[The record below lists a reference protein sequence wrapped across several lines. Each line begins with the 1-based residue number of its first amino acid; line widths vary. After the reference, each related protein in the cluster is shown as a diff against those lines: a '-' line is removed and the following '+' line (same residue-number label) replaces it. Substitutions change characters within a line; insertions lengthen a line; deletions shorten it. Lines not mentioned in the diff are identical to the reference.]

1 MEGLIMA
8 GQLILGLS
16 ILVTLH
22 EFGHY
27 ITAKWFKMRVEK
39 FYLFF
44 DFLFPIPSLLNF
56 ALFKKKIGDTEYGLG
71 WFPLGGYVSI
81 AGMIDETQDAATL
94 AKEPE
99 PWEFRAKPAYQRL
112 IVMLGGVIV
121 NIITGIVIFVCLTYS
136 NGNNFISKEELNKNG
151 IVALELAQQIG
162 LKTGDTVTGTVRP
175 PKEGE
180 KYFALIKV
188 TTINGK
194 HPDKIRDRV
203 PFDYLTPLFPFEKLN
218 LFTNGSSYGTRI
230 MDLFTPIGKGQR
242 GLIVAQPKTGKTMLL
257 KEVANAI
264 AANHPECYL
273 MIVLIDERP
282 EEVTDMQRSVNAEV
296 IASTFD
302 EPADKHVKV
311 SQIALQKAKR
321 LVEVG
326 HDVVILLDSITRLAR
341 AYNTVA
347 PASGKVLSGGVEA
360 NAMQKPKQFFGAA
373 RKIENGGSLTILATA
388 LTDTGSKMDEVI
400 FEEFKGTGN
409 MELQLD
415 RKLANKRIFPAID
428 ITSSSTRRDDLLLDK
443 MVWNKMWLLRKHIGD
458 MHVDEAMNFLM
469 NQMKG
474 TKDNEEF
481 LATMNK

>member
-136 NGNNFISKEELNKNG
+136 NGNNFISKAELNKNG

-162 LKTGDTVTGTVRP
+162 LKTGDKIVKVNGADYHSLTDLRSSEVLLGDNSSYTVQRGDQTLEIKIPSNFIEKLSDKKAGFIEPMAKFKVAEVTSPNPPSVFDKLFGKKSEVMLPALSAGLKTGDYVTSVNNKPITYYHEVKEALKLEAGKPIRLGILRNGKADTLQMTVTQSGQIGFSP
-175 PKEGE
+175 DL
-180 KYFALIKV
+180 LIKV
-188 TTINGK
+188 SHQEYGLLEATGLGTSRAFSVITDNIRGFK
-194 HPDKIRDRV
+194 KIASGDV
-203 PFDYLTPLFPFEKLN
+203 SASKALS
-218 LFTNGSSYGTRI
+218 G
-230 MDLFTPIGKGQR
+230 PIGIAQMFGGVWDWTR
-242 GLIVAQPKTGKTMLL
+242 FWMLTGLLSMALAFMNILPIPALDGGHAVFLIYEMITGKPASDKVL
-257 KEVANAI
+257 ERAQQAG
-264 AANHPECYL
+264 
-273 MIVLIDERP
+273 MI
-282 EEVTDMQRSVNAEV
+282 
-296 IASTFD
+296 
-302 EPADKHVKV
+302 
-311 SQIALQKAKR
+311 
-321 LVEVG
+321 
-326 HDVVILLDSITRLAR
+326 ILLALM
-341 AYNTVA
+341 AYT
-347 PASGKVLSGGVEA
+347 
-360 NAMQKPKQFFGAA
+360 FGNDIF
-373 RKIENGGSLTILATA
+373 KA
-388 LTDTGSKMDEVI
+388 L
-400 FEEFKGTGN
+400 F
-409 MELQLD
+409 
-415 RKLANKRIFPAID
+415 
-428 ITSSSTRRDDLLLDK
+428 
-443 MVWNKMWLLRKHIGD
+443 
-458 MHVDEAMNFLM
+458 
-469 NQMKG
+469 
-474 TKDNEEF
+474 
-481 LATMNK
+481 

>member
-136 NGNNFISKEELNKNG
+136 NGNNFISKAELNKNG

-162 LKTGDTVTGTVRP
+162 LKTGDRIVKVNGADYHSLTDLRSSEVLLGDNSSYTVQRGDQTLEIKIPSNFIEKLSDKKAGFIEPMAKFKVAEVTSPNPPSAFDKLFGKKSEEMLPALSAGLKTGDYVTSVNNKPITYYHEVKEALTLEAGKPIRLGILRNGKADTLQMTVTQSGQIGFSP
-175 PKEGE
+175 DL
-180 KYFALIKV
+180 LIKV
-188 TTINGK
+188 SHQEYGLLEATGLGTSRAFSVITDNIKGFK
-194 HPDKIRDRV
+194 KIASGDV
-203 PFDYLTPLFPFEKLN
+203 SASKALS
-218 LFTNGSSYGTRI
+218 G
-230 MDLFTPIGKGQR
+230 PIGIAQMFGGVWDWTR
-242 GLIVAQPKTGKTMLL
+242 FWMLTGLLSMALAFMNILPIPALDGGHAVFLVYEMITGKPASDKVL
-257 KEVANAI
+257 ERAQQVG
-264 AANHPECYL
+264 
-273 MIVLIDERP
+273 MI
-282 EEVTDMQRSVNAEV
+282 
-296 IASTFD
+296 
-302 EPADKHVKV
+302 
-311 SQIALQKAKR
+311 
-321 LVEVG
+321 
-326 HDVVILLDSITRLAR
+326 ILLALM
-341 AYNTVA
+341 AYT
-347 PASGKVLSGGVEA
+347 
-360 NAMQKPKQFFGAA
+360 FGNDIF
-373 RKIENGGSLTILATA
+373 KA
-388 LTDTGSKMDEVI
+388 L
-400 FEEFKGTGN
+400 F
-409 MELQLD
+409 
-415 RKLANKRIFPAID
+415 
-428 ITSSSTRRDDLLLDK
+428 
-443 MVWNKMWLLRKHIGD
+443 
-458 MHVDEAMNFLM
+458 
-469 NQMKG
+469 
-474 TKDNEEF
+474 
-481 LATMNK
+481 

>member
-1 MEGLIMA
+1 MA

-162 LKTGDTVTGTVRP
+162 LKTGDKIVQVNGADYHSLTDLRSSDVLLGDNSSYTVQRGDQTLEIKIPSNFIEKLSDKKAGFIEPMAKFKVAEVTSPNPPSALDKLLGKKSEEMLPALSAGLKTGDYVTSVNNKPITYYHEVKEALKLEAGKPIRLGILRNGKADTLQMTVTLSGQIGFFP
-175 PKEGE
+175 DL
-180 KYFALIKV
+180 LIKV
-188 TTINGK
+188 SHQEYGLLEATGLGTSRAFSVITDNIRGFK
-194 HPDKIRDRV
+194 KIASGDV
-203 PFDYLTPLFPFEKLN
+203 SASKALS
-218 LFTNGSSYGTRI
+218 G
-230 MDLFTPIGKGQR
+230 PIGIAQMFGGVWDWTR
-242 GLIVAQPKTGKTMLL
+242 FWMLTGLLSMALAFMNILPIPALDGGHAVFLVYEMITGKPASDKVLERAQQVGML
-257 KEVANAI
+257 
-264 AANHPECYL
+264 
-273 MIVLIDERP
+273 
-282 EEVTDMQRSVNAEV
+282 
-296 IASTFD
+296 
-302 EPADKHVKV
+302 
-311 SQIALQKAKR
+311 
-321 LVEVG
+321 
-326 HDVVILLDSITRLAR
+326 ILLALM
-341 AYNTVA
+341 AYT
-347 PASGKVLSGGVEA
+347 
-360 NAMQKPKQFFGAA
+360 FGNDIF
-373 RKIENGGSLTILATA
+373 KA
-388 LTDTGSKMDEVI
+388 L
-400 FEEFKGTGN
+400 F
-409 MELQLD
+409 
-415 RKLANKRIFPAID
+415 
-428 ITSSSTRRDDLLLDK
+428 
-443 MVWNKMWLLRKHIGD
+443 
-458 MHVDEAMNFLM
+458 
-469 NQMKG
+469 
-474 TKDNEEF
+474 
-481 LATMNK
+481 

>member
-162 LKTGDTVTGTVRP
+162 LKTGDKIIKVNGADYLSLTDLRSSDVLLGDNSSYTVQRGDQTLEIKIPSNFIEKLSDKKAGFIEPMAKFKVAEVTSPNPPSAFDKLLGKKSEEMLPALSAGLKTGDYVTSVNNKSITYYHEVKEALKLEAGKSIRLGILRNGKADTLQMTVTQTGQIGFFP
-175 PKEGE
+175 EL
-180 KYFALIKV
+180 LIKV
-188 TTINGK
+188 SHQDYGILEATGIGTSRAFSVITDNVRGFK
-194 HPDKIRDRV
+194 KIASGDV
-203 PFDYLTPLFPFEKLN
+203 SASKALS
-218 LFTNGSSYGTRI
+218 G
-230 MDLFTPIGKGQR
+230 PIGIAQMFGGVWDWTR
-242 GLIVAQPKTGKTMLL
+242 FWMLTGLLSMALAFMNILPIPALDGGHAVFLIYEMITGKPASDKVL
-257 KEVANAI
+257 ERAQQVG
-264 AANHPECYL
+264 
-273 MIVLIDERP
+273 MI
-282 EEVTDMQRSVNAEV
+282 
-296 IASTFD
+296 
-302 EPADKHVKV
+302 
-311 SQIALQKAKR
+311 
-321 LVEVG
+321 
-326 HDVVILLDSITRLAR
+326 ILLALM
-341 AYNTVA
+341 AYT
-347 PASGKVLSGGVEA
+347 
-360 NAMQKPKQFFGAA
+360 FGNDIF
-373 RKIENGGSLTILATA
+373 KA
-388 LTDTGSKMDEVI
+388 L
-400 FEEFKGTGN
+400 F
-409 MELQLD
+409 
-415 RKLANKRIFPAID
+415 
-428 ITSSSTRRDDLLLDK
+428 
-443 MVWNKMWLLRKHIGD
+443 
-458 MHVDEAMNFLM
+458 
-469 NQMKG
+469 
-474 TKDNEEF
+474 
-481 LATMNK
+481 

>member
-136 NGNNFISKEELNKNG
+136 NGNNFISKAELNKNG

-162 LKTGDTVTGTVRP
+162 LKTGDRIIQVNGADYHSLTDLRSSEVLLGDNSSYTVQRGDQTIQINIPSNFIEKLSDKKAGFIEPMAKFKVAEVTSPNPPSAFDKLVGKKSDEMLPALSAGLKAGDYITSVNNKPITYYHEVKEALKMEAGKPIRLGILRNGKVDTLQMTVTQSGQIGFFP
-175 PKEGE
+175 EM
-180 KYFALIKV
+180 LIKV
-188 TTINGK
+188 SHQEYGILEATGLGTSRAFSVITDNIRGFK
-194 HPDKIRDRV
+194 KIASGDV
-203 PFDYLTPLFPFEKLN
+203 SASKALS
-218 LFTNGSSYGTRI
+218 G
-230 MDLFTPIGKGQR
+230 PIGIAQMFGGVWDWTR
-242 GLIVAQPKTGKTMLL
+242 FWMLTGLLSMALAFMNILPIPALDGGHAVFLVYEMITGKPASD
-257 KEVANAI
+257 K
-264 AANHPECYL
+264 
-273 MIVLIDERP
+273 VLERA
-282 EEVTDMQRSVNAEV
+282 Q
-296 IASTFD
+296 
-302 EPADKHVKV
+302 
-311 SQIALQKAKR
+311 Q
-321 LVEVG
+321 VG
-326 HDVVILLDSITRLAR
+326 MMILLALM
-341 AYNTVA
+341 AYT
-347 PASGKVLSGGVEA
+347 
-360 NAMQKPKQFFGAA
+360 FGNDIF
-373 RKIENGGSLTILATA
+373 KA
-388 LTDTGSKMDEVI
+388 L
-400 FEEFKGTGN
+400 F
-409 MELQLD
+409 
-415 RKLANKRIFPAID
+415 
-428 ITSSSTRRDDLLLDK
+428 
-443 MVWNKMWLLRKHIGD
+443 
-458 MHVDEAMNFLM
+458 
-469 NQMKG
+469 
-474 TKDNEEF
+474 
-481 LATMNK
+481 